1 MMHMLNLEPWV
12 LSQDQASKGGAL
24 LVERKIG
31 ETRECG
37 FKFSKAR
44 RGSVWARKLLT
55 IECQRPIGAMDR
67 NQTAT
72 EVPCLDGE
80 AGALLTLQRECIEI
94 GAGNTLKG
102 RDGVRTNPLM
112 RLRVTEAQPQV
123 ACVHQQGRSRIE
135 VGGHRHHFATP
146 CDHEVLHA

>member
-1 MMHMLNLEPWV
+1 MMHMLNFEPWI
-12 LSQDQASKGGAL
+12 LSKDQASKRRAL

-37 FKFSKAR
+37 FKFSKTL
-44 RGSVWARKLLT
+44 RGGVRARKLLP
-55 IECQRPIGAMDR
+55 IERQYPIGAMDR

-72 EVPCLDGE
+72 EVPCLNGG
-80 AGALLTLQRECIEI
+80 AGPLLTLQRECIEI

-123 ACVHQQGRSRIE
+123 ACVH
-135 VGGHRHHFATP
+135 
-146 CDHEVLHA
+146 